1 MEHLEEITEPLHS
14 IIRTLSGSEFAATV
28 GDFYRGE
35 SAVLN
40 AIKIL
45 QGEHEEVF
53 PSMIST
59 FLRIT
64 RPTVTQALRT
74 LERKK
79 LIERTIYNNDRRKI
93 AISLTQAGESEVEI
107 KQNEVDAWCSS
118 MASRLGKE
126 NLISLLNAIQRALT
140 HMEIRRKR

>member
-1 MEHLEEITEPLHS
+1 MERLEEITEPLHA

-40 AIKIL
+40 AINVL
-45 QGEHEEVF
+45 QGENKEVF

-59 FLRIT
+59 FLHIT
-64 RPTVTQALRT
+64 KPTVTQALRA
-74 LERKK
+74 LERKN
-79 LIERTIYNNDRRKI
+79 LVNRTLCDNDRRRI
-93 AISLTQAGESEVEI
+93 AVSLTPAGEVEVEK
-107 KQNEVDAWCSS
+107 KQGEVDSWCSS

-126 NLISLLNAIQRALT
+126 NLISLLRAIQRALEY
-140 HMEIRRKR
+140 MEM